1 MNDIIIYKETN
12 KVIVI
17 TSNLNRTFVFRSMD
31 KNNNHLVPTYVL
43 HVNDADMKNIK
54 ITLPQVNTNVTIIP

>member
-1 MNDIIIYKETN
+1 
-12 KVIVI
+12 
-17 TSNLNRTFVFRSMD
+17 MD

>member
-1 MNDIIIYKETN
+1 MNDVIIYKETN
-12 KVIVI
+12 KVIVT

-54 ITLPQVNTNVTIIP
+54 IT